1 MDGLEDS
8 AEFVRFFPDFI
19 WSLRDFTLCL
29 ELDGQPI
36 TADDYLEHALTL
48 KQGDTPAIEKCNL
61 PRKCIQEFF
70 PTRKCF
76 IFERPTSKKNLSR
89 LDQMQESELDP
100 DFVEQA
106 AQFCNY
112 VYRTSKAK
120 TIPGGHVLNGRLLAN
135 LAKTY
140 VDTIQNGRVP
150 CLENAVLALAK
161 IENPAAVA
169 EATARYVELMEQ
181 WLNLPTETLEE
192 LLEIHAGCEEEALR
206 VFRARAFKDDTHEFQ
221 AQLKNTLDQK
231 MEEYR
236 KNNELESSKCC
247 EAVLSS
253 VCQELEEGIR
263 NAIYA
268 QPGGHKHFL
277 EDLNKLEQRY
287 RQEPNKGVMAE
298 AILQQYFKDKEQIGT
313 TILQCDKILT
323 QEEQE
328 KAEAQAKAEEA
339 ERELERQRQQLA
351 ELQQRLQDEQRRS
364 EMSWWERMLQEFW
377 DDLHPSEEWR
387 NLRKMNQGKQ
397 QLSEELSE
405 QENETGGRLVPA
417 LLKEQANFSQ
427 ELALQRIDTDKEL
440 TALSMGK
447 PVRSSNRLEWQI
459 CRKHSQRKM
468 ASLSRLFMRKR
479 LAVTKGQ

>member
-1 MDGLEDS
+1 MVLKPICMDAPVCLIENRPDGKFVINEEAAELLASISQPVVVVAIVGLYRTGKSYLMNKLAGKTSGFALGSMLQACTKGIWMWCIPHPEKPDQTLVLLDTEGLGDVAKGDSTNDTWIFALTLLLSSTLVYNSKGTIDQPALNELHYVTELTECIKAKAPSMDGLEDS

-48 KQGDTPAIEKCNL
+48 KRGATAEKALLRVLTLLISFTEGSRRRASVADLKGREGIYGCRHSFRYPGPKPFRL
-61 PRKCIQEFF
+61 VLF
-70 PTRKCF
+70 P
-76 IFERPTSKKNLSR
+76 
-89 LDQMQESELDP
+89 
-100 DFVEQA
+100 V
-106 AQFCNY
+106 
-112 VYRTSKAK
+112 V
-120 TIPGGHVLNGRLLAN
+120 LAN

-221 AQLKNTLDQK
+221 AQLKVG
-231 MEEYR
+231 EYR

-328 KAEAQAKAEEA
+328 KAGKGLPQQA
-339 ERELERQRQQLA
+339 
-351 ELQQRLQDEQRRS
+351 
-364 EMSWWERMLQEFW
+364 
-377 DDLHPSEEWR
+377 
-387 NLRKMNQGKQ
+387 LRVDVGAA
-397 QLSEELSE
+397 
-405 QENETGGRLVPA
+405 V
-417 LLKEQANFSQ
+417 
-427 ELALQRIDTDKEL
+427 LALATL
-440 TALSMGK
+440 G
-447 PVRSSNRLEWQI
+447 
-459 CRKHSQRKM
+459 
-468 ASLSRLFMRKR
+468 
-479 LAVTKGQ
+479 